1 MGSCRTTDKQ
11 PSKAPTW
18 IMIKPSEL
26 TTPLSTRA
34 IRAAEVEGLAQGLPL
49 MLRAGTCVAN
59 FLHARISA
67 SSHVVA
73 LIGPGNN
80 GGDAL
85 VAALALKNLGH
96 TLTVV
101 MPVAAP
107 TASVDARQALLQ
119 WLVAGGGITQQL
131 PTSRPD
137 AVIDGLFGIGLSR
150 ELGQPWQTVIDTV
163 NEWPVPTLAID
174 IPSGLEADTGKALGR
189 PIKAQWTVSL
199 IAPSL
204 ATVSIHGKRFCG
216 DCFVED
222 LDLAHS
228 IRTPA
233 P

>member
-1 MGSCRTTDKQ
+1 ML
-11 PSKAPTW
+11 
-18 IMIKPSEL
+18 KPSEL
-26 TTPLSTRA
+26 TIPISVQA
-34 IRAAEVEGLAQGLPL
+34 IRAAELKGLAQGLPL

-73 LIGPGNN
+73 LAGPGNN

-96 TLTVV
+96 TLTVA

-107 TASVDARQALLQ
+107 NASVDARQALLQ
-119 WLVAGGGITQQL
+119 WLVAGGSITQQL
-131 PTSRPD
+131 PADGAD

-150 ELGQPWQTVIDTV
+150 ELEQPWQTVIDVV
-163 NEWPVPTLAID
+163 NEWQLPTLAID

-189 PIKAQWTVSL
+189 PIHATWTLSL
-199 IAPSL
+199 IAPSM
-204 ATVSIHGKRFCG
+204 ATVSIDGKHFCG

-228 IRTPA
+228 IRMLA